1 MMERVRGDYWKTE
14 ENTFKV
20 QIKTTQEQHHLQ
32 DALPGWQCV
41 SYGYVPS
48 TSEDIYVF
56 ERKFSS
62 DNEWAKFLQSDNL
75 MELIDMRE
83 VLND

>member
-1 MMERVRGDYWKTE
+1 MVEKVKGDYWKTE

-20 QIKTTQEQHHLQ
+20 QIKTRQEQQYLQ

-41 SYGYVPS
+41 SYGYAPS

-56 ERKFSS
+56 ERKFNSE
-62 DNEWAKFLQSDNL
+62 D
-75 MELIDMRE
+75 
-83 VLND
+83 